1 MSTTTENIK
10 EVIKEKYGE
19 AARRVKTG
27 GGSSCCGASACCG
40 TDVDPITSNLYDET
54 QKGADPRRGRAG
66 LAWLRKSDRARRAE
80 RRRGRPRPR
89 LRRRN

>member
-10 EVIKEKYGE
+10 EVVKEKYGE

-27 GGSSCCGASACCG
+27 GSTCCGASACCG

-54 QKGADPRRGRAG
+54 QKGSVPKKRCWHR
-66 LAWLRKSDRARRAE
+66 LAAE
-80 RRRGRPRPR
+80 IRQR
-89 LRRRN
+89 LRS